1 MLSGIAIG
9 KAALASGVK
18 VPTIRYYENIGLLPS
33 PSRNDGN
40 RRLFAEADVKRL
52 AFIRHARELGFGIEE
67 IKELL
72 KLSDDPETSCA
83 AADAI
88 AKSHLEQVE
97 LRIEKL
103 KTLRTELKR
112 MVQECSHG
120 HVSQCRVIEVL
131 GNHAHCS
138 ASH

>member
-1 MLSGIAIG
+1 MQFGIAIG

-40 RRLFAEADVKRL
+40 RRLFEQADVKRL

-72 KLSDDPETSCA
+72 KLSD
-83 AADAI
+83 
-88 AKSHLEQVE
+88 V
-97 LRIEKL
+97 
-103 KTLRTELKR
+103 
-112 MVQECSHG
+112 
-120 HVSQCRVIEVL
+120 
-131 GNHAHCS
+131 
-138 ASH
+138 

>member
-1 MLSGIAIG
+1 MHFGIAIG

-40 RRLFAEADVKRL
+40 RRLFEQADVKRL

-67 IKELL
+67 IRELL

-83 AADAI
+83 AADRI
-88 AKSHLEQVE
+88 AKSHLKQVE

-103 KTLRTELKR
+103 KTLHKELKR
-112 MVQECSHG
+112 MVEECSHG
-120 HVSQCRVIEVL
+120 QVSQCHVIEVL

-138 ASH
+138 GSH

>member
-1 MLSGIAIG
+1 M
-9 KAALASGVK
+9 K

-40 RRLFAEADVKRL
+40 RRLFEQADVKRL
-52 AFIRHARELGFGIEE
+52 SFIRHARELGFGIEE

-72 KLSDDPETSCA
+72 KLSDDLDTSCA
-83 AADAI
+83 AADRI

-103 KTLRTELKR
+103 KTLRKELNR
-112 MVQECSHG
+112 MVEECSHG
-120 HVSQCRVIEVL
+120 RVSQCRVIEVL
-131 GNHAHCS
+131 GNHSHCS
-138 ASH
+138 GSH